1 MNPGMMMS
9 VTTEPLPDRPEMT
22 YARENLRRLV
32 PWVKRPPSEYIREH
46 VRVTVQPLDAP
57 RDVQS
62 LLQVIDQLGSEDMLL
77 YASDY
82 PHQHAAEPESALL
95 RHLPAPLAQKIRGD
109 NARAWYRL

>member
-1 MNPGMMMS
+1 MKKYIDASHSYAHRDIDTAALP
-9 VTTEPLPDRPEMT
+9 TTFRFITHDTTL
-22 YARENLRRLV
+22 
-32 PWVKRPPSEYIREH
+32 
-46 VRVTVQPLDAP
+46 Q
-57 RDVQS
+57 
-62 LLQVIDQLGSEDMLL
+62 QVIDQLGSEDMLL